1 MATPFDQGA
10 PTIPVVLNTSNVF
23 VIGNTASRNALSVQ
37 QLGTGNVATFRTQ
50 TGATALFV
58 NAAGNVVS
66 MTGP

>member
-1 MATPFDQGA
+1 MSTFNQGV
-10 PTIPVVLNTSNVF
+10 PSVPVILSSSNVF
-23 VIGNTASRNALSVQ
+23 VIGNTASGNALSVQ
-37 QLGTGNVATFRTQ
+37 QLGTGNVATFRTT

>member
-1 MATPFDQGA
+1 MSTFNQGV
-10 PTIPVVLNTSNVF
+10 PSVPVILSSSNVF
-23 VIGNTASRNALSVQ
+23 VIGNTASGNALSVQ